1 MIKAIGSRKRVIRKP
16 DGSYQTFLSLVDDL
30 LDTEQVQRL
39 DTFPHHADSSRLQHS
54 VNVAYY
60 SFLLCRRMGLDY
72 RSAARGGLLHDLF
85 FYDLANKKDGPQH
98 TWLHPEIALQNAEA
112 LTELCDVERDIILC
126 HMWPR
131 AHLPRYFESF
141 IVSSMDKVAFLTEVC
156 RTVFV
161 NHKSPRRS
169 DTPVR
174 VKM

>member
-1 MIKAIGSRKRVIRKP
+1 MIKAIGSRKRAVCKP

-30 LDTEQVQRL
+30 LDTEPVQRL
-39 DTFPHHADSSRLQHS
+39 DPFPHHATSSRLQHS

-60 SFLLCRRMGLDY
+60 SFLLCRQLGLDY

-98 TWLHPEIALQNAEA
+98 TWLHPEIALQNAEE
-112 LTELCDVERDIILC
+112 LTELTETERDIILC

-131 AHLPRYFESF
+131 AHFPRHLESF
-141 IVSSMDKVAFLTEVC
+141 IVSMMDKVAFLTEVS

-169 DTPVR
+169 NTPESVR
-174 VKM
+174 M

>member
-1 MIKAIGSRKRVIRKP
+1 MIKAIGSRKRAVCKP
-16 DGSYQTFLSLVDDL
+16 DGTYRTFLNHVEDL
-30 LDTEQVQRL
+30 LGAEPVQRL

-60 SFLLCRRMGLDY
+60 SFLLCRRMGLDA

-85 FYDLANKKDGPQH
+85 FYDLANKKDGPHH
-98 TWLHPEIALQNAEA
+98 TWLHPEIALRNAEE
-112 LTELCDVERDIILC
+112 LTELCDIERDIILC

-141 IVSSMDKVAFLTEVC
+141 IVSVMDKAAFFMEIS

-169 DTPVR
+169 ETPVS
-174 VKM
+174 VKL

>member
-1 MIKAIGSRKRVIRKP
+1 MIKAIGSRKRAVRKP
-16 DGSYQTFLSLVDDL
+16 DGSYQTFLSLIADL
-30 LDTEQVQRL
+30 LDAEPVQRL
-39 DTFPHHADSSRLQHS
+39 DAFPHHADSSRLQHS

-60 SFLLCRRMGLDY
+60 SFLLCRQLGLDY

-98 TWLHPEIALQNAEA
+98 TWLHPEIALQNAEEVA
-112 LTELCDVERDIILC
+112 ELCDRERDIILC

-131 AHLPRYFESF
+131 AHLPRYLESF
-141 IVSSMDKVAFLTEVC
+141 VVSLMDKVAFFTEVG

-169 DTPVR
+169 NTPVSVR
-174 VKM
+174 I